1 MTTISNGEITAVV
14 SPKGAELQSV
24 IDTHTHREYMWQGDP
39 RWWGRR
45 SPLLFPI
52 VGGMWNS
59 VCRIDGQEIQI
70 PKHGFMQD
78 RIWQTVDEQ
87 PESVRLEYVGTVG
100 DFAIFPFAFKLAIT
114 YRLEGR
120 KVVADFEVKN
130 TGGCDLW
137 FQFGGHPAIALP
149 DWDEK
154 NEIDGFLRLEGEP
167 QYLLRAREQGCT
179 ESEHYPV
186 PTDELG
192 LIPLCVATFANEA
205 LIFDNHQVKAATVLD
220 RNRCP
225 VARVASSS
233 PAWLFWSPTGIHT
246 PFVCCEPW
254 YGLPDPEHFEGPIAN
269 RPFINCTHAGQTWTG
284 FYSIEVF

>member
-1 MTTISNGEITAVV
+1 MTTISNNEITVVV

-24 IDTHTHREYMWQGDP
+24 KDKRTGREYLWQGDP

-52 VGGMWNS
+52 VGGMWDS
-59 VCRIDGQEIQI
+59 VCRIDGQEVKL

-78 RIWQTVDEQ
+78 RTWRVIDEQ
-87 PESVRLEYVGTVG
+87 AESVRLEYVGTVG
-100 DFAIFPFAFKLAIT
+100 DFEMFPFAFKLAIT

-130 TGGCDLW
+130 TGGSNLW

-149 DWDEK
+149 DWKEE
-154 NEIDGFLRLEGEP
+154 NEVDGYLRFEGEP

-179 ESEHYPV
+179 EPDHYPV
-186 PTDELG
+186 PADELG
-192 LIPLCVATFANEA
+192 LVPLCVATFANEA
-205 LIFDNHQVKAATVLD
+205 LIFENNQVKSATVLD
-220 RNRCP
+220 RNRRP
-225 VARVASSS
+225 VACVASSS
-233 PAWLFWSPTGIHT
+233 PAWLFWSPTGVHT

-254 YGLPDPEHFEGPIAN
+254 YGLPDKEHFNGPVSD
-269 RPFINCTHAGQTWTG
+269 RPFINCAHAGETWTG
-284 FYSIEVF
+284 YYSIEVF